1 MTEPLS
7 GTTIVER
14 VFPSTPLPTRLA
26 IALAGRVAADLGGRV
41 VVLEPPDGDPLRRL
55 PPFLDRGPNG
65 ERSAL
70 FQFLNASK
78 RSCVL
83 DERSEG
89 QRLAAERLLAGA
101 DAVMTDGDAAPA
113 RPRPPLTISVTP
125 LGWAAGGR
133 TEAVSEFTV
142 LALGGLL
149 DILGDPERE
158 PLRLAGHQAA
168 YAAGLAAFTALAAG
182 LLADPAEGGGEVVDV
197 SLLDVCHWLNW
208 KSLSVTVDSG
218 QPPGRLGPREEWR
231 VVPCADGHVAVVFL
245 ERDWPAL
252 CALVGDPEL
261 AGAPF
266 GERESRARRID
277 ELYERVL
284 PWFATRSRHD
294 IYRAAQERGVPLGP
308 VRTIDE
314 LRADPQYVARA
325 FLTKV
330 RHALLGDLVVPR
342 LPLLWDGEGF
352 APRPAPTLG
361 GGGEA

>member
-1 MTEPLS
+1 MAQPLS
-7 GTTIVER
+7 GATIVER

-41 VVLEPPDGDPLRRL
+41 VVIEPPNGDPLRHL
-55 PPFLDRGPNG
+55 PPFLDCGPNE

-78 RSCVL
+78 RSCLL
-83 DERSEG
+83 DERNEG

-101 DAVMTDGDAAPA
+101 DAVLTDGEAALA
-113 RPRPPLTISVTP
+113 GPRPPLTITVTP
-125 LGWAAGGR
+125 LGRAAGDRPG
-133 TEAVSEFTV
+133 AVSEFTV

-182 LLADPAEGGGEVVDV
+182 LLAKPAEGEEEVVDV

-218 QPPGRLGPREEWR
+218 QAPGRLGPREEWR

-245 ERDWPAL
+245 DRDWPAL

-261 AGAPF
+261 ASAPF
-266 GERESRARRID
+266 GEAESRTHMID

-284 PWFATRSRHD
+284 PWFAMRSRHD
-294 IYRAAQERGVPLGP
+294 IYRAAQERGIPIGP
-308 VRTIDE
+308 VRMIDE
-314 LRADPQYVARA
+314 LQADPQYVARA
-325 FLTKV
+325 FLTKM

-352 APRPAPTLG
+352 APRPAPALG